1 MTTRVRVKTVM
12 DGPGPGE
19 TIVAISIKGGGEEEV
34 ILPKSFVQNDT
45 LEVGRVG
52 GNQDSVLIELP
63 QESATGSWRLW
74 VDPGTL
80 T

>member
-1 MTTRVRVKTVM
+1 MATRVRVRPVM
-12 DGPGPGE
+12 DGPGPDE
-19 TIVAISIKGGGEEEV
+19 QIVAIQIKGGGEEEV
-34 ILPKSFVQNDT
+34 ILPKDFIQNDT

-74 VDPGTL
+74 VDPSVL